1 MLGWLPQDS
10 CNDGDSDSDWQRFSW
25 ENRSSKPTS
34 WSKNGWQDSGEKSK
48 CSLSSWEDSG
58 WQGQQTSWNENS
70 WQRSDWEKWA
80 STQTLWGKNGW
91 QENGAESEA
100 LQSSWEDRERQQPQL
115 CGSKIGWVQKDTH
128 RDAPHSGADAEAVV
142 QTVCEEGL
150 LPPPASPEHET
161 SGVGSMEA
169 VVDQPKAND
178 AVPSAKNRRG
188 RGEARLWCEI
198 LLDRMR
204 DHLQLCSLDQDFELV
219 PMLIGVKGQ
228 KMSRIHAETNAKI
241 RIRGRGSGH
250 FEVEDKTRE
259 APVPLMCV
267 VTADRTH
274 ADAFVKA
281 VDMTVTEIM
290 RVAVRFQKFCGTHK
304 QNCDIAALYRFGE
317 VSEDAKQLLLCSPL
331 NVPPPTSV
339 PGVPSF
345 AEMLQAKTCR
355 PLVQTAKKGKKP
367 TPRQS
372 RQHEGSLQVSPDLQ
386 LAEQYRYHAYDPSLG
401 MGHGVHAHDVAH
413 NATML
418 AYNQSV
424 HARMLY
430 YHAQMCGHQP
440 LDSQFPT
447 PLQPIWQEGPMG
459 QPKPM
464 QTEAA
469 VKLEPAPEQ
478 SRQGEEP
485 DCDEDHCELTDEA
498 LKQAMQAQV
507 HAYLTESFQ

>member
-1 MLGWLPQDS
+1 MQGWMPQDS
-10 CNDGDSDSDWQRFSW
+10 CDDSGYDWHRFAGKNW
-25 ENRSSKPTS
+25 SSKPTS
-34 WSKNGWQDSGEKSK
+34 WSKNDWHDDIEKPDASQGY
-48 CSLSSWEDSG
+48 WEDCS
-58 WQGQQTSWNENS
+58 WQWLQASWNENS
-70 WQRSDWEKWA
+70 WQRSDLESWA
-80 STQTLWGKNGW
+80 SMQTPQGKTAW
-91 QENGAESEA
+91 QDNDAESEA
-100 LQSSWEDRERQQPQL
+100 LQSNWEDHDWQQPRSSW
-115 CGSKIGWVQKDTH
+115 SKNESVHKDMHLDATH
-128 RDAPHSGADAEAVV
+128 SSADAED
-142 QTVCEEGL
+142 
-150 LPPPASPEHET
+150 LPPPMPEHVTAAE
-161 SGVGSMEA
+161 SSMETVGA
-169 VVDQPKAND
+169 QSKANE

-204 DHLQLCSLDQDFELV
+204 DHLQLCSLEHDFELV

-228 KMSRIHAETNAKI
+228 KMLRIHAETKAKI

-250 FEVEDKTRE
+250 LEVDDKSQE

-290 RVAVRFQKFCGTHK
+290 KVALRFQKFCRSHK
-304 QNCDIAALYRFGE
+304 QNCDVAALYRFGE
-317 VSEDAKQLLLCSPL
+317 LSEDAKQLLLTSPL
-331 NVPPPTSV
+331 NASPLPSEIV

-355 PLVQTAKKGKKP
+355 PVAQPAKQRKKP

-372 RQHEGSLQVSPDLQ
+372 KQHEEDLQVNPDLHMAQ
-386 LAEQYRYHAYDPSLG
+386 LSRFHGYQLPPQLG
-401 MGHGVHAHDVAH
+401 IVQSAQGIVHSAQA
-413 NATML
+413 AQMI

-424 HARMLY
+424 HARFLY
-430 YHAQMCGHQP
+430 HYAHNNVHQP
-440 LDSQFPT
+440 FVHSQFPHLV
-447 PLQPIWQEGPMG
+447 PPVWQEGLTG

-469 VKLEPAPEQ
+469 VELASAPEQ
-478 SRQGEEP
+478 SQQEDEPGCEE
-485 DCDEDHCELTDEA
+485 DNCDSTDEA

-507 HAYLTESFQ
+507 EQFLTGTFQ